1 MHTGLRQPPNHPSQ
15 QSHTLQLHETIVH
28 LGLCLDPENKLGW
41 LKGYSQT
48 MEDSP
53 IEINQYQGI
62 SHSVKFFFFCTVLT
76 MEAMLLSLN
85 GMNGW
90 GEDHDKPNAEA

>member
-1 MHTGLRQPPNHPSQ
+1 
-15 QSHTLQLHETIVH
+15 
-28 LGLCLDPENKLGW
+28 
-41 LKGYSQT
+41 

-53 IEINQYQGI
+53 FEINQYQGI
-62 SHSVKFFFFCTVLT
+62 SHSVEFFFFCTVLT

-90 GEDHDKPNAEA
+90 GEDHDKPNAEAWNEQNNRKLSAQRFSLDSVQWYEQQTKAIVNVSMKWRFIQG